1 MSQEVTQTQLS
12 RPYLS
17 RPQFSRHHLS
27 RRKFL
32 QFGAMSSGAL
42 LLAACAIPEGTAPQ
56 AAAPAEAPTEAPT
69 EEAMPTEEAVEA
81 SMEGVEVIVNDVLE
95 YSLDPQGWSG
105 GFGSVTFML
114 HEAMYNG
121 EAIYHIRTDV
131 SDPTIAE
138 EIGLVYV
145 PLLNAA
151 AGLDEGDT
159 NTYYMFNNDHPA
171 VIARVPGDENY
182 SSLFRVMMV
191 DAGDTS
197 AELNSAA
204 DIEAA
209 SSAGDITVEPA
220 NYFVNYPLIQW
231 PGGGLSVD
239 TELTGT
245 LDVGQLFAEPDTANM
260 TVQMKL
266 HQCYPGS
273 RYIVTDAGMMAPM
286 MNVADA
292 AVTNKLQALGGTD
305 EIWVF
310 GNGIPGPGAMG
321 FQPAIFD
328 NKAGQPAWSPFWD
341 HRTLVWKDESA
352 ARLLTDSL
360 EVRAAIEA
368 GEVDEFMGVPDSH
381 PTGFV
386 VNCPAPI
393 LAPNTFEA

>member
-1 MSQEVTQTQLS
+1 MSQEITQSQLS
-12 RPYLS
+12 R
-17 RPQFSRHHLS
+17 
-27 RRKFL
+27 RRFL
-32 QFGAMSSGAL
+32 QFSALGSGSF
-42 LLAACAIPEGTAPQ
+42 LLAACVPPQAAAPQ
-56 AAAPAEAPTEAPT
+56 AAAPAEAPTEEASPT
-69 EEAMPTEEAVEA
+69 EEATHEEIPAED
-81 SMEGVEVIVNDVLE
+81 VEVMVSDVLE
-95 YSLDPQGWSG
+95 YELDPHGWEG
-105 GFGSVTFML
+105 GFGSVTFIL

-121 EAIYHIRTDV
+121 ESIYHIRTDA
-131 SDPTIAE
+131 SDPAVAE

-151 AGLDEGDT
+151 AALETGET
-159 NTYYMFNNDHPA
+159 NTYYMFTNDHPA
-171 VIARVPGDENY
+171 VIAMVPGDENY
-182 SSLFRVMMV
+182 SSLFRVMTV
-191 DAGDTS
+191 DPGDSS

-209 SSAGDITVEPA
+209 ASAGDITVEAA

-231 PGGGLSVD
+231 PGGGLPVD
-239 TELTGT
+239 TELVGT
-245 LDVGQLFAEPDTANM
+245 LDNGQLFAEPDMANM
-260 TVQMKL
+260 TVKMKL

-286 MNVADA
+286 MSIADA

-368 GEVDEFMGVPDSH
+368 GEIDEFMGVPDSH

-393 LAPNTFEA
+393 LAPNTFAA

>member
-1 MSQEVTQTQLS
+1 MSQEITQKQLS
-12 RPYLS
+12 RRS
-17 RPQFSRHHLS
+17 
-27 RRKFL
+27 FL
-32 QFGAMSSGAL
+32 QFSALGSGAL
-42 LLAACAIPEGTAPQ
+42 LLAACVMPTQEHANAPGADPTGAPAEEAAPV
-56 AAAPAEAPTEAPT
+56 AAAPEIAPEDIQV
-69 EEAMPTEEAVEA
+69 MVK
-81 SMEGVEVIVNDVLE
+81 DVLE
-95 YSLDPQGWSG
+95 YSLAPESWAG

-114 HEAMYNG
+114 HQAMYNG
-121 EAIYHIRTDV
+121 EATYHIRTDA
-131 SDPTIAE
+131 SDPAVAK

-151 AGLDEGDT
+151 AALAEGET
-159 NTYYMFNNDHPA
+159 NTYYLFSNDHPA
-171 VIARVPGDENY
+171 VIAKVPGDENY
-182 SSLFRVMMV
+182 SSLFRVMKV
-191 DAGDTS
+191 DIGSSTA
-197 AELNSAA
+197 ALNSAA

-209 SSAGDITVEPA
+209 ASAGDITVEIA

-231 PGGGLSVD
+231 PGGGLSID
-239 TELTGT
+239 TELKGT
-245 LDVGQLFAEPDTANM
+245 LDNGQLFAEPDTANM
-260 TVQMKL
+260 TVKMKL

-286 MNVADA
+286 MNISEA
-292 AVTNKLQALGGTD
+292 AVTNKLKDLGGTD

-352 ARLLTDSL
+352 ARLLKDSA

-368 GEVDEFMGVPDSH
+368 GEVDEFIGVPESH

-393 LAPNTFEA
+393 LAPTTFAA

>member
-1 MSQEVTQTQLS
+1 MSQEITS
-12 RPYLS
+12 KN
-17 RPQFSRHHLS
+17 LS
-27 RRKFL
+27 RRHFL
-32 QFGAMSSGAL
+32 QLSAMGGGAL
-42 LLAACAIPEGTAPQ
+42 LLAACAAPPSAAPVAEAPAAEAAPTAAP
-56 AAAPAEAPTEAPT
+56 AEEAAPAEAAAP
-69 EEAMPTEEAVEA
+69 
-81 SMEGVEVIVNDVLE
+81 EVAAEDIQVMVKDVLE
-95 YSLDPQGWSG
+95 YALEPEGWSG

-114 HEAMYNG
+114 HQAMYNG
-121 EAIYHIRTDV
+121 EAAYHIRTDA
-131 SDPTIAE
+131 SDPAVAE
-138 EIGLVYV
+138 EIGLVFV

-151 AGLDEGDT
+151 AALAEGET
-159 NTYYMFNNDHPA
+159 NTYYMFSNDHPA
-171 VIARVPGDENY
+171 VIAKVPGDENY
-182 SSLFRVMMV
+182 TSLFRVINV
-191 DAGDTS
+191 DPGSST

-209 SSAGDITVEPA
+209 AAAGDITLEPA

-231 PGGGLSVD
+231 PGGGLPVD
-239 TELTGT
+239 AELAGT
-245 LDVGQLFAEPDTANM
+245 LDNGQLFAEPDTANM
-260 TVQMKL
+260 TVKMKL

-286 MNVADA
+286 MSIADA

-341 HRTLVWKDESA
+341 HRTIVWKNESA

-360 EVRAAIEA
+360 QVRAAIEA

-393 LAPNTFEA
+393 LAPNTFAA

>member
-1 MSQEVTQTQLS
+1 MAQEITQKQLS
-12 RPYLS
+12 R
-17 RPQFSRHHLS
+17 RQFLHFSAVGGS
-27 RRKFL
+27 
-32 QFGAMSSGAL
+32 AL
-42 LLAACAIPEGTAPQ
+42 LVAACVVPPGQTGQ
-56 AAAPAEAPTEAPT
+56 APADATADAAHEAEAT
-69 EEAMPTEEAVEA
+69 ADAAHEAEATHEA
-81 SMEGVEVIVNDVLE
+81 ETVAEGDVQVMVKDVLE
-95 YSLDPQGWSG
+95 YKLDPDGWDG
-105 GFGSVTFML
+105 GFGAVTFML
-114 HEAMYNG
+114 HGAMYNG
-121 EAIYHIRTDV
+121 EMAYHIRTDA
-131 SDPTIAE
+131 SDPAVAE

-151 AGLDEGDT
+151 AGLAEGET
-159 NTYYMFNNDHPA
+159 NTYYMFSNDHPA
-171 VIARVPGDENY
+171 VIAKIPGDENY
-182 SSLFRVMMV
+182 SSLFRVMKV
-191 DAGDTS
+191 DPGSSTAD
-197 AELNSAA
+197 LNSAA
-204 DIEAA
+204 DIVAA
-209 SSAGDITVEPA
+209 AAAGEITVEPA

-239 TELTGT
+239 TELKGT
-245 LDVGQLFAEPDTANM
+245 LDNGQLFAAPDIAGM
-260 TVQMKL
+260 TVTMKL

-286 MNVADA
+286 MSIADA

-341 HRTLVWKDESA
+341 HRTLVWKDESK
-352 ARLLTDSL
+352 ARLLHDST

-393 LAPNTFEA
+393 LAPNTFAA

>member
-1 MSQEVTQTQLS
+1 MSEQTISQQSMPQQSMSEKMTQT
-12 RPYLS
+12 YLS
-17 RPQFSRHHLS
+17 R
-27 RRKFL
+27 RRFL
-32 QFGAMSSGAL
+32 QISAMGSGSL
-42 LLAACAIPEGTAPQ
+42 LLAACVMPTEMATHSDDSAEAMATE
-56 AAAPAEAPTEAPT
+56 APAEESAMDAAPEIAP
-69 EEAMPTEEAVEA
+69 EDI
-81 SMEGVEVIVNDVLE
+81 EVMVRDVLE
-95 YSLDPQGWSG
+95 YELNPQGWSG

-121 EAIYHIRTDV
+121 ESVYHIRTDA
-131 SDPTIAE
+131 SDPTVAE

-151 AGLDEGDT
+151 AALEEGEP
-159 NTYYMFNNDHPA
+159 NTYYMFTNEHPA
-171 VIARVPGDENY
+171 VIAKVPGDENY
-182 SSLFRVMMV
+182 SSLFRVMTV
-191 DAGDTS
+191 DPGDST
-197 AELNSAA
+197 AELMSAA

-209 SSAGDITVEPA
+209 AAAGNISVEPA

-231 PGGGLSVD
+231 PGGGLSID
-239 TELTGT
+239 TELAGT
-245 LDVGQLFAEPDTANM
+245 LDNGQLFTEPDTANM
-260 TVQMKL
+260 TVKMKL

-286 MNVADA
+286 MSIADA

-341 HRTLVWKDESA
+341 HRTIVWKDESA

-393 LAPNTFEA
+393 LAPNTFAA

>member
-1 MSQEVTQTQLS
+1 MSQEITQKQLS
-12 RPYLS
+12 R
-17 RPQFSRHHLS
+17 
-27 RRKFL
+27 RRFL
-32 QFGAMSSGAL
+32 QVSAFGSGSL
-42 LLAACAIPEGTAPQ
+42 LLAACVVPQAPAPQ
-56 AAAPAEAPTEAPT
+56 AAAPAVLPTEVPA
-69 EEAMPTEEAVEA
+69 EEAAVAPATAPEDVQV
-81 SMEGVEVIVNDVLE
+81 MVKDVLE
-95 YSLDPQGWSG
+95 YKLDADGWAG

-114 HEAMYNG
+114 HQAMYNG
-121 EAIYHIRTDV
+121 EAAYHIRTDA
-131 SDPTIAE
+131 SDPAVAE

-151 AGLDEGDT
+151 GGLEEGET
-159 NTYYMFNNDHPA
+159 NTYYTFTNDHPA

-182 SSLFRVMMV
+182 SSLFRVMTV
-191 DAGDTS
+191 DPGEST

-209 SSAGDITVEPA
+209 AATGEITVEPA

-239 TELTGT
+239 TELVGT
-245 LDVGQLFAEPDTANM
+245 LDNGQLFAEPDTANM
-260 TVQMKL
+260 TVTMKL

-286 MNVADA
+286 MSIADA

-328 NKAGQPAWSPFWD
+328 NKAGSPAWSPFWD

-352 ARLLTDSL
+352 ARLLTTSA
-360 EVRAAIEA
+360 EVREAIAA

-393 LAPNTFEA
+393 LAPTTFAA